1 MEIEL
6 KLLLED
12 VDAWQT
18 LSASLCA
25 HGQPLEHRQLNLYL
39 DTEDRLLQ
47 GNKVMVRVRLQGQQ
61 AIVTCK
67 SRAHIVDG
75 VMRAGEWEAV
85 LEVEAA
91 ARWRDASGRS
101 SRLSQLPIA
110 EAIRRALPGPD
121 TDPLLQVQA
130 TMSNHRQ
137 SWAIAPARLGWPT
150 AVVGRAAINLELDR
164 ATLPGGI
171 ERFEL
176 EVEHPGAG
184 GLAPYIR
191 TLLTGLGLTAKLAT
205 ESKYAQ
211 VLRLLDDEISRRG

>member
-1 MEIEL
+1 MSQLNEPSAMEIEL

-110 EAIRRALPGPD
+110 EAIRRALPWPKQ
-121 TDPLLQVQA
+121 TANYHPEQ
-130 TMSNHRQ
+130 
-137 SWAIAPARLGWPT
+137 PARLSTPRCRNT
-150 AVVGRAAINLELDR
+150 
-164 ATLPGGI
+164 T
-171 ERFEL
+171 F
-176 EVEHPGAG
+176 
-184 GLAPYIR
+184 
-191 TLLTGLGLTAKLAT
+191 
-205 ESKYAQ
+205 AQ
-211 VLRLLDDEISRRG
+211 LWQGQG